1 MLQYINVG
9 NTAIVAEKLN
19 NQIGGK
25 CVELKS
31 EQPYS
36 VDYHETLQRS
46 KQENVQHDLVAI
58 EPINGLTSENQI
70 LLGFPIWWGTIPPV
84 VGTFLSQNDLS
95 GKEIYPFCTHEGS
108 QFGRSIGTIKSLAPH
123 ATVYSGL
130 ATRGSKVYRAEQAI
144 VNWLQYL
151 SLEVTNNR

>member
-19 NQIGGK
+19 NQTGGK

-31 EQPYS
+31 VQPYS
-36 VDYHETLQRS
+36 ADYHETLQRS
-46 KQENVQHDLVAI
+46 KMENEQHDLVAI
-58 EPINGLTSENQI
+58 EPINGLKIENQI

-84 VGTFLSQNDLS
+84 VLTFLSQNDLS

-108 QFGRSIGTIKSLAPH
+108 QFGRSIRTIKSLAPH
-123 ATVYSGL
+123 ATVHSGL
-130 ATRGSKVYRAEQAI
+130 AIRGSKVYRSDQAI

-151 SLEVTNNR
+151 NLAVTNNR